1 MKLHQSITL
10 LATSAIIVF
19 ALVACGGSAGPEFG
33 PFPAINKVYGDA
45 PFQIKA
51 PSSDSSGTFTYTSS
65 NASVASIAGDI
76 VTILAAGNSTIT
88 ATQAASGKWSSA
100 ATTAVLTVSNKI
112 CASQAK
118 PLNGNCITPALN
130 GSTVIFSNHSW
141 MPAELTDTWVQ
152 ANMFCATTQINGEMG
167 WRLPSELE
175 LSELQKNAK
184 PSLIEKK
191 WKLGKTWTSV
201 AVGTSSSHKAV
212 NLDNATISDETDLN
226 AIYFTCIK

>member
-1 MKLHQSITL
+1 MRIHKLIPL
-10 LATSAIIVF
+10 LSTIIIASAL
-19 ALVACGGSAGPEFG
+19 AACGGSAGPEFG
-33 PFPAINKVYGDA
+33 PFPPINKVYGDS

-51 PSSDSSGTFTYTSS
+51 PSSDSPGAFTFTSS
-65 NASVASIAGDI
+65 NTNVATIGGDI
-76 VTILAAGNSTIT
+76 VTILGSGNSTIT

-118 PLNGNCITPALN
+118 PLNGNCIAPTLN
-130 GSTVIFSNHSW
+130 GSTIIFSNHSW

-201 AVGTSSSHKAV
+201 AAGTSSSHKAV
-212 NLDNATISDETDLN
+212 NLDNATISDESDLN